1 MAPDPPH
8 ELVRGTLGFMVVNVP
23 AGAHRVEVSFGSTPA
38 RTLGRVISAASLA
51 FALAWCTWRLLRG
64 QVAPGRAAAPSRA
77 PAPALAGLALVG
89 LVACGTTWVMR
100 PEGLP
105 GRAPPDTHRVAL
117 DVAGALR
124 NGADASALVASTP
137 STSSPVAVI
146 SSAPAGAGRG
156 LAPPFLDL
164 RYLRLGREERRWL
177 YMHPPSSVAVSLRV
191 PPHAYF
197 QSGLGLDP
205 QTWDTPV
212 GDGVRFI
219 VEADGPSGPV
229 RLLDRHLNPRAR
241 TEERRWLDVW
251 VSLEPFAGQSIRLTL
266 RTDQADDPSFDWAG
280 WANPQI
286 VLWPGLRPNPGEAH
300 KF

>member
-1 MAPDPPH
+1 
-8 ELVRGTLGFMVVNVP
+8 LVRGTLGFMVLNVP

-38 RTLGRVISAASLA
+38 RTLGQAISTAALA
-51 FALAWCTWRLLRG
+51 FALAWCAWRLLWG
-64 QVAPGRAAAPSRA
+64 QAALGRPGRAAKPLRA
-77 PAPALAGLALVG
+77 PAPALAALTLVG

-100 PEGLP
+100 PDGVSS
-105 GRAPPDTHRVAL
+105 RAPRDTHRVAL
-117 DVAGALR
+117 DIAGTVR
-124 NGADASALVASTP
+124 NGADSTALGTAP
-137 STSSPVAVI
+137 SSPGLVTTTT
-146 SSAPAGAGRG
+146 PAGVGRG

-164 RYLRLGREERRWL
+164 SYLRLGGEERRWL
-177 YMHPPSSVAVSLRV
+177 YMHPPSSVTVSLRV
-191 PPHAYF
+191 PPDAYF
-197 QSGLGLDP
+197 QSGLGLNP
-205 QTWDTPV
+205 QTWDTPL

-219 VEADGPSGPV
+219 VEVDGPAGRV
-229 RLLDRHLNPRAR
+229 RLLDRHVNPRAR

-286 VLWPGLRPNPGEAH
+286 VLWPGLRPNPGEGH